1 MECTLVLLTLCSGQ
15 RWQPS
20 LMRRGFHRSCAG
32 ASQNRT
38 RDPRSTT
45 RSKGISR
52 SWKKTFQSL
61 GVLSSFGNA
70 KKNIFLTVESSPP
83 TILRSPSKPHL
94 HVEPDNEQWCWWC
107 WWQGAWFQEHQ
118 KTKST
123 KQHTHT
129 HTHTHRRMKQLWSLR
144 LAPVVFLY
152 VHLLLF

>member
-1 MECTLVLLTLCSGQ
+1 MCTLVLLTLYSGQ

-20 LMRRGFHRSCAG
+20 LMRQGFHRSCACV
-32 ASQNRT
+32 SQNRM

-45 RSKGISR
+45 QSKGISR
-52 SWKKTFQSL
+52 SWKKNISII
-61 GVLSSFGNA
+61 GSSFFIWKCQN
-70 KKNIFLTVESSPP
+70 NIFLTVESSPP

-94 HVEPDNEQWCWWC
+94 HVEPYNKQWCWWC

-123 KQHTHT
+123 KQHTQ
-129 HTHTHRRMKQLWSLR
+129 THRRMKQLWSLR